1 MSTDL
6 LRVETLDKKYAV
18 ILTASGHLY
27 AERYGQ
33 PWRECVGDTLIL
45 TLAQDCE
52 TLSERNRT
60 LAEQHAETVRLLS
73 KSAELLKLSAD
84 KLHHYAKR
92 QGKTRMAGK
101 TFADGSVRNPNE
113 GQHYPA
119 VQSYLDQIRAHLAA
133 LQLTVPV
140 KSAKS

>member
-1 MSTDL
+1 MST
-6 LRVETLDKKYAV
+6 RTIEQIAQE
-18 ILTASGHLY
+18 A
-27 AERYGQ
+27 AERY
-33 PWRECVGDTLIL
+33 WRDEREYDYGRLGANHPDLFEYIIAALREAT
-45 TLAQDCE
+45 QDK
-52 TLSERNRT
+52 ER
-60 LAEQHAETVRLLS
+60 EHAETVRLLS

-101 TFADGSVRNPNE
+101 TFADGSARNPNE

-133 LQLTVPV
+133 LQLTAPV
-140 KSAKS
+140 KSGEI